1 MTTTPQSTPRKTI
14 DLESISFSS
23 YMKLCTL
30 ISICIGI
37 VVSVLFFLADILGLN
52 TTFQWGIL
60 SFADTETGILV
71 LFVGPFVFG
80 VTGFVGSLL
89 SYQLFLWA
97 LRKFWGLQLTG
108 TWKEFGKDED
118 LKSTH

>member
-1 MTTTPQSTPRKTI
+1 
-14 DLESISFSS
+14 
-23 YMKLCTL
+23 MKLCTL
-30 ISICIGI
+30 ISICLGI
-37 VVSVLFFLADILGLN
+37 VAGVLFFLADILGLN

-80 VTGFVGSLL
+80 VTGFLGSLL
-89 SYQLFLWA
+89 SYRLFLWA

-108 TWKEFGKDED
+108 TWKESGTNED
-118 LKSTH
+118 LKSTHEPM